1 MQILKLK
8 KVINTLRVK
17 GGIILTVG
25 IYQTYKNKINIITN
39 IEVTQNHTRNN
50 KSFILFIK
58 EGEFL

>member
-1 MQILKLK
+1 LK

>member
-1 MQILKLK
+1 MK

-17 GGIILTVG
+17 GRIILTVG
-25 IYQTYKNKINIITN
+25 IYQKYKNKINIITN

-50 KSFILFIK
+50 KSLILFINN